1 MKKSYD
7 QPREHIKKQR
17 HYFADKVCLVK
28 AMVFPEVMYGCESW
42 TIKRPNTEELMLSNY
57 GVGEDSWESLGQQ
70 GDQTSPSQR
79 KSVLNIHR
87 KDWCW
92 SWNSSILATWYEE
105 PTHWKKTLMLGKIE
119 GRRRRGQQRMRRLD
133 GITDSMDMS
142 LSKLREMVK
151 DREDWNAAIH
161 GVAKSWTWLSNWTT
175 TVEFCF
181 LTRKKELYRKL

>member
-1 MKKSYD
+1 
-7 QPREHIKKQR
+7 
-17 HYFADKVCLVK
+17 
-28 AMVFPEVMYGCESW
+28 
-42 TIKRPNTEELMLSNY
+42 MLWNC

-119 GRRRRGQQRMRRLD
+119 GRRRRGQQRMRWLD
-133 GITDSMDMS
+133 GITNTMDRS
-142 LSKLREMVK
+142 LCRLQELVMDKEA
-151 DREDWNAAIH
+151 WCAA
-161 GVAKSWTWLSNWTT
+161 VSKSWTWLRDWTELQSLSSADNWIKVLLSMALPTRARPSFSHASPSHQEACTSFIHRSADRRNKNYNPAVSRTNTT
-175 TVEFCF
+175 IIEN
-181 LTRKKELYRKL
+181 